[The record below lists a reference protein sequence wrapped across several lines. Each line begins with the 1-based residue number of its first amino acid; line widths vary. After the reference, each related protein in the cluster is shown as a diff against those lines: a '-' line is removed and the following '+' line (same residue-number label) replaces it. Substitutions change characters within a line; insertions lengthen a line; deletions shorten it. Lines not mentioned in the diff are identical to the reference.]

1 MEVQLGTVQST
12 CGNLVTLPR
21 YGWPIME
28 TFVVEVWIYS
38 TLIVPF
44 ARFKDATSLLFS
56 DWRLDRPH

>member
-1 MEVQLGTVQST
+1 MEVQL
-12 CGNLVTLPR
+12 GNLVTLPR

-28 TFVVEVWIYS
+28 TFIVEVWIYS